1 MPFLFVAQRRG
12 LALTPFHA
20 VKEPLGGVQ
29 EQFQASSLMKEMEYE
44 RKWVLHP
51 SDVRFVCV

>member
-20 VKEPLGGVQ
+20 VKEPLGVQ

-51 SDVRFVCV
+51 SLT